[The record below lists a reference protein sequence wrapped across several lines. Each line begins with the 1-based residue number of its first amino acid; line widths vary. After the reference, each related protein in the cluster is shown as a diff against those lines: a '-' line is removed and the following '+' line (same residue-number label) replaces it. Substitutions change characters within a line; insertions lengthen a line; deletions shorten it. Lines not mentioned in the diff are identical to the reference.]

1 MRMKSPPLVT
11 RHAMLWR
18 VIACLAVGLSPALA
32 EPVRRIF
39 DSSHLLSPASH
50 DALARQLAA
59 FSAETGCEIFVKAE
73 TFLESGVTARAAAR
87 SARQALVT
95 NGPAALFLSDR
106 AKDSIAIS
114 QSPDLWQRYPM
125 ARLVE
130 NLRAAMAKAQMP
142 NNTPEQRLTA
152 CVEVWLEGIRRL
164 EEERRATQQVV
175 PPSQRP
181 LTLVYASLL
190 GLGTLAS
197 LLLGRKDRLSL
208 ASAQHQILFPDL
220 LVGQRLGAPHGGG
233 VIASLSASDAAQRP
247 GP

>member
-1 MRMKSPPLVT
+1 MRMPSSLPAT
-11 RHAMLWR
+11 CHAVLWR
-18 VIACLAVGLSPALA
+18 VIACLAVGLSPAQA

-39 DSSHLLSPASH
+39 DSSHLLSPAAH
-50 DALARQLAA
+50 DTLALQLEA
-59 FSAETGCEIFVKAE
+59 FSVETGCAVFVKAE
-73 TFLESGVTARAAAR
+73 TFLESGLTARAAAR
-87 SARQALVT
+87 SARQSLVT
-95 NGPAALFLSDR
+95 SGPAALFLSDR

-130 NLRAAMAKAQMP
+130 NLRAAMAKAQLP
-142 NNTPEQRLTA
+142 DSTPEQRLTA
-152 CVEVWLEGIRRL
+152 CVEVWLAGIRRL
-164 EEERRATQQVV
+164 EVERRATQQVI

-190 GLGTLAS
+190 GVGTLAA
-197 LLLGRKDRLSL
+197 LLLGRRDRLSL
-208 ASAQHQILFPDL
+208 AAEQHQILFPDV

-233 VIASLSASDAAQRP
+233 VIASLSASDAPQPP